1 MTVVSLEPC
10 GINTPHIHPRAVEF
24 LILVEGSNLKF
35 GSVLE
40 NGLVKPGENQEIAG
54 TLNKLEAT
62 VFPQGSMHWQFNDAC
77 EKAVMVAA
85 LNSGNPGTS
94 QMAQNFLSLNAG
106 VLNATLGFPSTIGG
120 RKIEDF
126 RSAIPANL
134 AQDVHSCL
142 AKCRTQWKN

>member
-24 LILVEGSNLKF
+24 LILVEGSNLRF

-40 NGLVKPGENQEIAG
+40 NGLVKPGEDQEIAG

-77 EKAVMVAA
+77 EKAVIVAA

-94 QMAQNFLSLNAG
+94 QICAELF
-106 VLNATLGFPSTIGG
+106 
-120 RKIEDF
+120 
-126 RSAIPANL
+126 
-134 AQDVHSCL
+134 
-142 AKCRTQWKN
+142 

>member
-24 LILVEGSNLKF
+24 LILVEGSNLRF

-40 NGLVKPGENQEIAG
+40 NGLVRPGEDQEIAG

-77 EKAVMVAA
+77 EKAVIVAA
-85 LNSGNPGTS
+85 FNSGNPGTS
-94 QMAQNFLSLNAG
+94 QIAQNYFSLNAG
-106 VLNATLGFPSTIGG
+106 VLNATLGYPSTIGG

-126 RSAIPANL
+126 RSVIPANL
-134 AQDVHSCL
+134 AQDVKSCL
-142 AKCRTQWKN
+142 AKCGPK